1 MLLMECNTLKL
12 FRLSRKPAPS
22 VNGGTWGFLS
32 SFCVFFVTLLA
43 FPQLSTS
50 AKADVMAWRR
60 LLASLPPRAR
70 EGLGPRGQDS
80 DDVVSARHD
89 FCISQSIKYIQSVLR
104 SNFKW
109 GFWKSKVFVVVGE
122 KRVDGAKSRCA

>member
-1 MLLMECNTLKL
+1 MAVPE
-12 FRLSRKPAPS
+12 
-22 VNGGTWGFLS
+22 GFCLH
-32 SFCVFFVTLLA
+32 FVYFFVTLLA

-80 DDVVSARHD
+80 DDVVQLD
-89 FCISQSIKYIQSVLR
+89 MTP
-104 SNFKW
+104 
-109 GFWKSKVFVVVGE
+109 VFHQV
-122 KRVDGAKSRCA
+122 